1 MSDLIYI
8 IKEIEQNLAF
18 KKSVGFVKRSAF
30 HDEYGCIFKVERV
43 GPGLSWYISYISIK
57 DDKMYKIEIGENTSL
72 RKFGLVSRGF
82 MPGYTLGVGTRVDC
96 DSVQETWKIADAKI
110 TE

>member
-1 MSDLIYI
+1 
-8 IKEIEQNLAF
+8 
-18 KKSVGFVKRSAF
+18 
-30 HDEYGCIFKVERV
+30 
-43 GPGLSWYISYISIK
+43 
-57 DDKMYKIEIGENTSL
+57 MYKIEIGENTSL
-72 RKFGLVSRGF
+72 LKFGLVSRGF